1 MGVRS
6 GATPPL
12 LLLPACKYT
21 VGGYG
26 GGGSLPPKGSVPYQR
41 QSSTCG
47 LFRTGTVK
55 KKAAFFCVLAAA
67 GGAEKSRGRWRA
79 SIAILE
85 KFCYTILVALHGKV
99 SEWFKELVLKTSDA
113 ATHRGFESHP
123 FRHRFSEKR
132 RSVCWYQKPIVM
144 LFVAVFDHWQHSPL
158 LLISGCFCTLFAHFL
173 RTFYMCAIRDSAVIL
188 YVHDKEEQKCR
199 CQS

>member
-67 GGAEKSRGRWRA
+67 GGGREEPRRWRT

-123 FRHRFSEKR
+123 FRHRFWGKR
-132 RSVCWYQKPIVM
+132 RSVCKCPEAFRYAVSKGFQAQGGIRRFC
-144 LFVAVFDHWQHSPL
+144 LFQGVSAL
-158 LLISGCFCTLFAHFL
+158 FL
-173 RTFYMCAIRDSAVIL
+173 RTFYMCAIRDSAMDS
-188 YVHDKEEQKCR
+188 YVHDKEEQECR